1 MMTTVFSFCG
11 VKMTN
16 SDVRTTDLASW
27 KTLSAHATTMK
38 SQHLK
43 TLFAQDQQRFNKFS
57 IALPSLLLDYSKNL
71 ITDETKTALLA
82 LAKETGVESWR
93 AKMFAAEHINAT
105 EDRAVMHVALRD
117 KSNNPIVIDGTDAR
131 PAINAELER
140 MRKLSDKLRS
150 GEWTGFTGKTITDIV
165 SIGIGGSNL
174 GPLMVCEALKSYS
187 DKRFRVHFVSNIDG
201 TQIADVL
208 AALNPETTL
217 FVISSKTFTTQE
229 TMTNART
236 AERWLMS
243 AAKNKA
249 AIAKHFVA
257 VSTNRKLVTEFGIAA
272 DNIFDMW
279 DWVGGR
285 FSLWSAIGLPIVL
298 FLGYDLFDELLQGA
312 YEMDKHFQTA
322 PLAENAP
329 MMLALVGIWNR
340 NFLGY
345 PTLALLPYDQ
355 SLHRFPAYMQ
365 QAEMESNGKSVNWA
379 GELLTYG
386 SVPLVWGEV
395 GINGQHAFYQMLHQG
410 TDIIPADF
418 IGSVTPTEAVPG
430 HHDALMANFFAQT
443 QALML
448 GIDAQQVRQ
457 ELTAKGVSAQ
467 RINEIV
473 NHKVHRGNR
482 PTNTLLL
489 NKIDARSLGALIAL
503 YEHKIFVQGI
513 IWRVHSFDQWG
524 VELGKVLASSM
535 QPELEGKREVNAQHD
550 ASTRHLIEFYRQYKT
565 Q

>member
-1 MMTTVFSFCG
+1 
-11 VKMTN
+11 MTN
-16 SDVRTTDLASW
+16 PDVRPTDLPAW
-27 KTLSAHATTMK
+27 KTLTAHAAQMK

-43 TLFAQDQQRFNKFS
+43 DLFAADDQRFAKFS
-57 IALPSLLLDYSKNL
+57 LQLSHLLFDYSKNL
-71 ITDETKTALLA
+71 ITDETKAALLA
-82 LAKETGVESWR
+82 LAKESNVESWR

-117 KSNNPIVIDGTDAR
+117 KSSKPIVIDGADAR

-140 MRKLSDKLRS
+140 MRKLSEKLRS
-150 GEWTGFTGKTITDIV
+150 GEWIGFTGKTITDIV

-174 GPLMVCEALKSYS
+174 GPLMVCEALKDYS
-187 DKRFRVHFVSNIDG
+187 DKRFNMHFVSNIDG
-201 TQIADVL
+201 VQIAEVL
-208 AALNPETTL
+208 AGLNPETTL

-236 AERWLMS
+236 AEQWFM
-243 AAKNKA
+243 AAAGNKA

-257 VSTNRKLVTEFGIAA
+257 VSTNRKLVTGFGIAEE
-272 DNIFDMW
+272 NIFDMW

-298 FLGYDLFDELLQGA
+298 SLGYELFDELLQGA
-312 YEMDKHFQTA
+312 YEMDQHFQTA

-329 MMLALVGIWNR
+329 VMLALVGIWNR

-345 PTLALLPYDQ
+345 PAHALLPYDQ
-355 SLHRFPAYMQ
+355 CLHRFPAYMQ

-379 GELLTYG
+379 GEQISYG

-418 IGSVTPTEAVPG
+418 IGSIAPTVAVEG

-448 GIDAQQVRQ
+448 GIDADQVRR
-457 ELTAKGVSAQ
+457 ELSAKGMSAA
-467 RINEIV
+467 RIEEILE
-473 NHKVHRGNR
+473 HKVHRGNR
-482 PTNTLLL
+482 PTNTFLL
-489 NKIDARSLGALIAL
+489 NKVDARSLGALIAL

-513 IWRVHSFDQWG
+513 IWRIHSFDQWG
-524 VELGKVLASSM
+524 VELGKVLAAGI
-535 QPELEGKREVNAQHD
+535 QPELDLAKETNPKHD
-550 ASTRHLIEFYRQYKT
+550 ASTRNLIDLYKRAKAN
-565 Q
+565 

>member
-1 MMTTVFSFCG
+1 
-11 VKMTN
+11 MTN
-16 SDVRTTDLASW
+16 PDVRPTDLPSW
-27 KTLSAHATTMK
+27 KTLAAHAAQMK

-43 TLFAQDQQRFNKFS
+43 DLFAADDNRFDKFS
-57 IALPSLLLDYSKNL
+57 LQLSNLLFDYSKNL
-71 ITDETKTALLA
+71 ITDETKAALLA
-82 LAKETGVESWR
+82 LAKESNVESWR
-93 AKMFAAEHINAT
+93 GKMFAAEHINAT

-117 KSNNPIVIDGTDAR
+117 KSSNPIVIDAADAR

-140 MRKLSDKLRS
+140 MRKLSEKLRS
-150 GEWTGFTGKTITDIV
+150 GEWIGFTGKTITDIV

-174 GPLMVCEALKSYS
+174 GPLMVCEALKDYS
-187 DKRFRVHFVSNIDG
+187 DKRFTMHFVSNIDG
-201 TQIADVL
+201 VQIAEVL
-208 AALNPETTL
+208 AGLNPETTL

-236 AERWLMS
+236 AEQWFM
-243 AAKNKA
+243 AAAGDKA

-257 VSTNRKLVTEFGIAA
+257 VSTNRKLVTAFGIAEE
-272 DNIFDMW
+272 NIFDMW

-298 FLGYDLFDELLQGA
+298 SLGYELFDELLQGA
-312 YEMDKHFQTA
+312 YEMDQHFQTA

-329 MMLALVGIWNR
+329 VMLALVGIWNR

-345 PTLALLPYDQ
+345 PAQALLPYDQ
-355 SLHRFPAYMQ
+355 CLHRFPAYMQ

-379 GELLTYG
+379 GEQISYG

-418 IGSVTPTEAVPG
+418 IGSIAPTVAVEG

-448 GIDAQQVRQ
+448 GIDADQVRR
-457 ELTAKGVSAQ
+457 ELSAKGMSPA
-467 RINEIV
+467 RIEEIV
-473 NHKVHRGNR
+473 EHKVHRGNR
-482 PTNTLLL
+482 PTNTFLL
-489 NKIDARSLGALIAL
+489 NKVDARSLGALIAL

-513 IWRVHSFDQWG
+513 IWRIHSFDQWG
-524 VELGKVLASSM
+524 VELGKVLAAGI
-535 QPELEGKREVNAQHD
+535 QPELDLAKETNSKHD
-550 ASTRHLIEFYRQYKT
+550 ASTRNLIDFYKRAKAQSN
-565 Q
+565 

>member
-1 MMTTVFSFCG
+1 MT
-11 VKMTN
+11 KH
-16 SDVRTTDLASW
+16 DVCPTDLPSW
-27 KTLSAHATTMK
+27 KVLDAHASQMK
-38 SQHLK
+38 SRHLK
-43 TLFAQDQQRFNKFS
+43 ELFAADDQRFDKFS
-57 IALPSLLLDYSKNL
+57 LQLSSFLFDYSKNL
-71 ITDETKTALLA
+71 ITDETKAALLA
-82 LAKETGVESWR
+82 LANESDVEAWR
-93 AKMFAAEHINAT
+93 SKMFSAEHINAT

-117 KSNNPIVIDGTDAR
+117 KSTKPIVIDGADAR

-140 MRKLSDKLRS
+140 MRKLSEKLRS
-150 GEWTGFTGKTITDIV
+150 GEWIGFTGKTITDIV

-174 GPLMVCEALKSYS
+174 GPLMVCEALKDYS
-187 DKRFRVHFVSNIDG
+187 DKRFTMHFVSNIDG
-201 TQIADVL
+201 VQIAEVL
-208 AALNPETTL
+208 AGLNPETTL

-236 AERWLMS
+236 AEQWFM
-243 AAKNKA
+243 AAAGNKA

-257 VSTNRKLVTEFGIAA
+257 VSTNRKLVTAFGIAEE
-272 DNIFDMW
+272 NIFDMW

-298 FLGYDLFDELLQGA
+298 SLGYALFEELLEGA
-312 YEMDKHFQTA
+312 YEMDQHFQTA

-329 MMLALVGIWNR
+329 VMLALVGIWNR

-345 PTLALLPYDQ
+345 PAHALLPYDQ
-355 SLHRFPAYMQ
+355 CLHRFPAYMQ

-379 GELLTYG
+379 GEQISYG

-418 IGSVTPTEAVPG
+418 IGSIAPTVAVEG

-448 GIDAQQVRQ
+448 GIDADQVRR
-457 ELTAKGVSAQ
+457 ELTAKGVNPA
-467 RINEIV
+467 RIEEIV
-473 NHKVHRGNR
+473 EHKVHRGNR
-482 PTNTLLL
+482 PTNTFLL
-489 NKIDARSLGALIAL
+489 NKVDARSLGALIAL

-513 IWRVHSFDQWG
+513 IWRIHSFDQWG
-524 VELGKVLASSM
+524 VELGKVLAAAI
-535 QPELEGKREVNAQHD
+535 QPELDLAKETNPKHD
-550 ASTRHLIEFYRQYKT
+550 ASTRNLIDFYKRTKVH
-565 Q
+565 

>member
-1 MMTTVFSFCG
+1 
-11 VKMTN
+11 MTN
-16 SDVRTTDLASW
+16 PNVRPTDLSSW
-27 KTLSAHATTMK
+27 KALSAHATY
-38 SQHLK
+38 LK
-43 TLFAQDQQRFNKFS
+43 TQHMKNLFASDDQRFGKFS
-57 IALPSLLLDYSKNL
+57 LQLPHFLFDYSKNL
-71 ITDETKTALLA
+71 ITDETKAALLT
-82 LAKETGVESWR
+82 LAQESDIEGWR
-93 AKMFAAEHINAT
+93 RRMFAGEHINAT

-117 KSNNPIVIDGTDAR
+117 KSSKPIMIDGVDAR

-140 MRKLSDKLRS
+140 MRKLSENLRS
-150 GEWTGFTGKTITDIV
+150 GAWTGFTGKTITDIV

-174 GPLMVCEALKSYS
+174 GPLMACEALSAYS
-187 DKRFRVHFVSNIDG
+187 DKRFNIHFASNIDG
-201 TQIADVL
+201 VQIADVL
-208 AALNPETTL
+208 DGLNPETTL

-236 AERWLMS
+236 AEQWFMK
-243 AAKNKA
+243 AAGDKA

-257 VSTNRKLVTEFGIAA
+257 VSTNRKLVTAFGIAEE
-272 DNIFDMW
+272 NIFDMW

-298 FLGYDLFDELLQGA
+298 FLGYELFDELLQGA
-312 YEMDKHFQTA
+312 YEMDQHFQTA

-329 MMLALVGIWNR
+329 VMLALVGIWNR

-345 PTLALLPYDQ
+345 PAQALLPYDQ
-355 SLHRFPAYMQ
+355 CLHRFPAYMQ

-379 GELLTYG
+379 GEQISYA

-418 IGSVTPTEAVPG
+418 IGSVTPTIVVEG

-448 GIDAQQVRQ
+448 GSDAEQVRR
-457 ELTAKGVSAQ
+457 ELTAKGVNAT
-467 RINEIV
+467 RIEEIV
-473 NHKVHRGNR
+473 EHKVHRGNR
-482 PTNTLLL
+482 PTNTILL
-489 NKIDARSLGALIAL
+489 NKVDARTLGALIAL

-513 IWRVHSFDQWG
+513 IWRIHSFDQWG
-524 VELGKVLASSM
+524 VELGKVLAAGI
-535 QPELEGKREVNAQHD
+535 QPELELGKETGAGHD
-550 ASTRHLIEFYRQYKT
+550 ASTRNLIDFYKRAKAGNK
-565 Q
+565 